1 MHITNK
7 IERTSHAG
15 ICRIGNSRFLPMAAF
30 TLSSLLVSA
39 CNTSQQDTAQL
50 SEQSE
55 VKPSD
60 SGVVQAEAVT
70 ADDATTSLPA
80 YEVDLAHD
88 AEIRRKIA
96 ATRQLTQQSALL
108 SPATDSHEVAPFIQP
123 SQENYAV
130 FDDNKTV
137 STQDQPVSTFSIDVD
152 TGSYANVRR
161 FLQNGQLPPDDAVRI
176 EEMLNYFT
184 YDYPMQSKTRRA
196 TKEQPF
202 SVTTELGPTPWNA
215 DTHLLHIGL
224 QGYMPDELDEQS
236 ANLVFLIDVSGSM
249 NSPEKLGLLKSA
261 MSLMV
266 QQLDEKDTVSIVVYA
281 GASGVVLE
289 STPGSEKTVIDRALA
304 QLQAGGSTNGA
315 QGIELAYDIAMK
327 NYTDSGTNRLILAT
341 DGDFNVG
348 LSDTQS
354 LVEMIEDKRQSGIAL
369 TTLGLGMGNYNDHL
383 MEQLADAGNGNY
395 AYIDTLGEARK
406 VLVDEL
412 AATLVTIAKDVKIQ
426 IEFNPANVTE
436 YRLIGY
442 TNRIMDNE
450 DFANDRVDA
459 GEIGAGH
466 SVTALYEVAL
476 EGRDGERLTPRR
488 YESGN
493 DRNKGITGSAAN
505 SPDAPHANELAELR
519 LRFKQPDSEKSQLIS
534 SVVTLDNV
542 LDDLDATSNAYR
554 FAASVAGFGQ
564 LLRGDTRVNDF
575 GFDAAR
581 SLATE
586 ATQADPFGYHSEYLR
601 LLDLA
606 QSLDTLK
613 RAQNTPA
620 QQIRG

>member
-1 MHITNK
+1 MYITYK
-7 IERTSHAG
+7 IERISHAG
-15 ICRIGNSRFLPMAAF
+15 ICRVGNTRFLPLAAF
-30 TLSSLLVSA
+30 TLSSLLISA
-39 CNTSQQDTAQL
+39 CNTSQQDTSQL

-55 VKPSD
+55 VKPSE
-60 SGVVQAEAVT
+60 SIVVLAEAVT
-70 ADDATTSLPA
+70 ADDAIASLPA
-80 YEVDLAHD
+80 HEVDLAHD
-88 AEIRRKIA
+88 AEIRREIPV
-96 ATRQLTQQSALL
+96 TRQLTQQSALL
-108 SPATDSHEVAPFIQP
+108 SPAIDSHEVAPFIQP
-123 SQENYAV
+123 SKENYAAY
-130 FDDNKTV
+130 DDNKTV

-184 YDYPMQSKTRRA
+184 YDYPMQSKTRQA

-266 QQLDEKDTVSIVVYA
+266 QQLDEKDTVSVVVYA

-354 LVEMIEDKRQSGIAL
+354 LVDMIEDKRQSGIAL

-476 EGRDGERLTPRR
+476 KGRDGERLTPRR
-488 YESGN
+488 YDSGN

-519 LRFKQPDSEKSQLIS
+519 LRFKQPDSDESQLIS

-542 LDDLDATSNAYR
+542 LDDLDATSSAYR

-586 ATQADPFGYHSEYLR
+586 STQADPFGYHSEYLR

-620 QQIRG
+620 QQSRG